1 MLPWVRTVALDVES
15 RVETYVVGG
24 RSAAAATEDTVDRD
38 RCLRRWIA
46 RLAGLSRVGRVDR
59 RGPFTTFEASAP
71 HDLWQGDILH
81 GPKVLV
87 GGKTVRCK
95 VVCWLDDHSRHVCHL
110 EAYPDETQAA
120 IEDSLKKAIRK
131 HGAPLAVFLDNAKDQ
146 LGEKIPFNNVARS
159 MALVQKALLRSYEQN
174 VVPVVIVDDAQALD
188 TRAWLGLKTL
198 TDFEMDSKMP
208 FCLWLLG
215 SRQELLAP
223 LRQSG
228 LAEVRSRLQFCFHLK
243 NVQEQEIGPYL
254 AAHLKWAGCDRAL
267 FPPDVSREIDRLT
280 HGLARQ
286 INRLAWHCLMA
297 AALETKDLVDQS
309 CLDQAVTEVQP
320 PELS

>member
-1 MLPWVRTVALDVES
+1 MPRPWTPEPGWGS
-15 RVETYVVGG
+15 
-24 RSAAAATEDTVDRD
+24 
-38 RCLRRWIA
+38 
-46 RLAGLSRVGRVDR
+46 
-59 RGPFTTFEASAP
+59 
-71 HDLWQGDILH
+71 
-81 GPKVLV
+81 
-87 GGKTVRCK
+87 
-95 VVCWLDDHSRHVCHL
+95 
-110 EAYPDETQAA
+110 
-120 IEDSLKKAIRK
+120 
-131 HGAPLAVFLDNAKDQ
+131 
-146 LGEKIPFNNVARS
+146 
-159 MALVQKALLRSYEQN
+159 
-174 VVPVVIVDDAQALD
+174 
-188 TRAWLGLKTL
+188 KTL
-198 TDFEMDSKMP
+198 THFEMGSKVP

-243 NVQEQEIGPYL
+243 NVQEQEIEPYL

-267 FPPDVSREIDRLT
+267 FPRDVSREIYRLT

-309 CLDQAVTEVQP
+309 CLEQAVAEVLP

>member
-1 MLPWVRTVALDVES
+1 MSHPILENFQFRRLPFQADIDAGALYAWES
-15 RVETYVVGG
+15 FEQG
-24 RSAAAATEDTVDRD
+24 RRRLRQAARD
-38 RCLRRWIA
+38 R
-46 RLAGLSRVGRVDR
+46 GM
-59 RGPFTTFEASAP
+59 
-71 HDLWQGDILH
+71 
-81 GPKVLV
+81 VLV
-87 GGKTVRCK
+87 TGDFGAGKTALVRAVTSQLASSSYRVLYLAAVENSNPLRP
-95 VVCWLDDHSRHVCHL
+95 VVEGLL
-110 EAYPDETQAA
+110 
-120 IEDSLKKAIRK
+120 
-131 HGAPLAVFLDNAKDQ
+131 DQ
-146 LGEKIPFNNVARS
+146 LGEKVPFNNVARS

-198 TDFEMDSKMP
+198 TNFEMDSKVP

-243 NVQEQEIGPYL
+243 NVQEQEIEPYL

-267 FPPDVSREIDRLT
+267 FPRDVSREIYRLT

-297 AALETKDLVDQS
+297 AAQERKELVDQGS
-309 CLDQAVTEVQP
+309 LDQAVTEVLP